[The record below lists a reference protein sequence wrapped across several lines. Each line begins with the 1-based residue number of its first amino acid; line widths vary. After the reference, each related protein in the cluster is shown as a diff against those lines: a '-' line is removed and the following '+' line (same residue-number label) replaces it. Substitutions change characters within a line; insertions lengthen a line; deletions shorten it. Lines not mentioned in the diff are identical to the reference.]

1 MIYFHFFIT
10 FIELFNE
17 IDLKEENKTTGS
29 STMSPAVEFA
39 VNYHQW
45 ILLKFMP
52 FIHGNILE
60 IGTGKGYYKK
70 SIHTSGYFVS
80 IDNEENIIKHTKEL
94 DPDGLYYFADIS
106 DKSTLN
112 VIKQSSFQT
121 ILCFNVLEHIEEDEK
136 ALGNMLYLLE
146 ENGYLIIF
154 VPAFRTLYSS
164 KDKLAGHLRRYIK
177 KSLKMKLKKFNNAD
191 IIKLE
196 YFNPIGGVGSLVNKF
211 INHRSLNNKSI
222 RFQTKF
228 FDKYLV
234 SLSKAINPCTKNIF
248 GQSLICVIQ
257 KKAMK

>member
-60 IGTGKGYYKK
+60 IGTGKGFYKK

-154 VPAFRTLYSS
+154 VPAFRTFPCFPELPRRDELWIRLPLVIRSASRMTRIWSAPPRTATWPRSS
-164 KDKLAGHLRRYIK
+164 PWSSAMSAG
-177 KSLKMKLKKFNNAD
+177 STD
-191 IIKLE
+191 
-196 YFNPIGGVGSLVNKF
+196 
-211 INHRSLNNKSI
+211 
-222 RFQTKF
+222 
-228 FDKYLV
+228 
-234 SLSKAINPCTKNIF
+234 
-248 GQSLICVIQ
+248 
-257 KKAMK
+257 